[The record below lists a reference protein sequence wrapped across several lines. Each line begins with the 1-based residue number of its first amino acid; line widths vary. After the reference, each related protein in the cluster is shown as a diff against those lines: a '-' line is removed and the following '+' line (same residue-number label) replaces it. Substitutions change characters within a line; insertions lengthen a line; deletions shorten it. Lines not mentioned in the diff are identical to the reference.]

1 MPDYKIISG
10 DSHIVEPPNLY
21 IDRVPA
27 KLRDRAPRMERR
39 QTASGRDYDAWFYRR
54 YAGEHPWR
62 GDPSR
67 TAF

>member
-39 QTASGRDYDAWFYRR
+39 QTASGRDYDAWFVD
-54 YAGEHPWR
+54 GTQVSTPWR
-62 GDPSR
+62 GDPSGS
-67 TAF
+67 AF